1 MNRWQQWLKS
11 LKTKSLIGLWQ
22 DYGRRLVL
30 YFGGFLLCLFIA
42 IKVYQTIYSNEEVNQ
57 SESYLMADD
66 REYYLED
73 SEPTAL
79 NEESTPS
86 STASEEKVVQK
97 GYVDIKGAVKKPS
110 IYPVDQEMRI
120 YDVIDLAGGLTS
132 EADQTQI
139 NLAQRVSDQM
149 VIYIPKKGEQAPDL
163 TTINTPETVA
173 NSETSES
180 SQQSSA
186 LININ
191 TADSSQLQEITGIGE
206 KKATEIIQYRE
217 NNGSFQTVDE
227 LTNVNGIGEK
237 TLENIRSQIT
247 VE

>member
-1 MNRWQQWLKS
+1 M
-11 LKTKSLIGLWQ
+11 
-22 DYGRRLVL
+22 
-30 YFGGFLLCLFIA
+30 
-42 IKVYQTIYSNEEVNQ
+42 
-57 SESYLMADD
+57 
-66 REYYLED
+66 
-73 SEPTAL
+73 
-79 NEESTPS
+79 
-86 STASEEKVVQK
+86 
-97 GYVDIKGAVKKPS
+97 
-110 IYPVDQEMRI
+110 
-120 YDVIDLAGGLTS
+120 
-132 EADQTQI
+132 
-139 NLAQRVSDQM
+139 
-149 VIYIPKKGEQAPDL
+149 
-163 TTINTPETVA
+163 A